1 MSNKRFYFYL
11 TFVVALGALFFIWF
25 YLQRYGRFMERG
37 AVDPWQMIRHVLP
50 FCGLANLAV
59 YVLSLLHLQVLLM
72 VLGKDLK
79 ERQLQAARGGTLLFA
94 LLVETAFL
102 VQIPR
107 MGPDLMVG
115 VAYTLPPLA
124 VLVFLVVLLAA
135 KALGSSRFDPERLK

>member
-1 MSNKRFYFYL
+1 MSNKRFFFYL
-11 TFVVALGALFFIWF
+11 TFLVFLGALFFLWF

-37 AVDPWQMIRHVLP
+37 AVNPWEMIRHILP

-59 YVLSLLHLQVLLM
+59 YILSLLHLQLLFL

-79 ERQLQAARGGTLLFA
+79 DLQLQAARGGTLLFA

-102 VQIPR
+102 VQIPQ
-107 MGPDLMVG
+107 MGSDLLVG

-124 VLVFLVVLLAA
+124 VLVFLVVLLAV
-135 KALGSSRFDPERLK
+135 KVLGSSRFDPKRLK